1 MEIFSIVTTVKK
13 GADTALEA
21 LLKGIDPQKLFGRI
35 KTVHFASFIVFPAKR
50 FGHDQSSLVFE
61 INVDDGSSEA
71 FVSTISGDE
80 TIRLIYDHCDDCGS
94 GTYLEDHIRWPELF
108 HVGTPYRSAAS
119 IRHDQVLREKLDV
132 LLFTRDGLA
141 DLLDRPTGGMLQY
154 WNWELFQPW
163 IAWVIGLFVTATA
176 PFLFMWLWR
185 TQYPILA
192 RAIPHVW
199 RDWSDNGVLGVYR
212 QLRFASRAQWS
223 QVISAATFWALG
235 VGYVPEGLRLAVQL
249 WFTALPPLR
258 ARVKAW
264 VPWLVGCA
272 AVILMVSL
280 RRRPWSIALAVSF
293 TALLAFNVYK
303 AVTRRQN
310 ERLAEIR
317 PENDTRSI
325 VSAWNELLGVDLAG
339 ERRPAWWRRLWN
351 FRWWAV
357 SCATVWV
364 ALMALSYGG
373 RRAIVG
379 AVAVLY
385 LSKALWLSMLVGWP
399 ENGSWVGF
407 SRAIV
412 WFVVWVTGAATVGA
426 IALTGLNVSPSFL
439 AFAALLVIGTIFAL
453 WGIPLPSPAT
463 RPRPLARSDAERLD
477 AEEDRDVQ
485 NHMAAVVV
493 LKDNGCWILSRVR
506 VGVLKILLGILNA
519 IFFRAWL
526 PDVCKGKLF
535 KLPTVH
541 ACQWLVL
548 DNRNYLFLSNYD
560 NSWTTYLDDFGIELG
575 VGIQKI
581 WGQGE
586 GNPGTGNV
594 VKFKEFARSTM
605 VPYALWYQA
614 YPGLTVRQIWNNEI
628 IRHELVRGAGE
639 EAMVRALRRF
649 GAAPEIPADLVA
661 HARVN

>member
-1 MEIFSIVTTVKK
+1 
-13 GADTALEA
+13 
-21 LLKGIDPQKLFGRI
+21 
-35 KTVHFASFIVFPAKR
+35 
-50 FGHDQSSLVFE
+50 
-61 INVDDGSSEA
+61 
-71 FVSTISGDE
+71 
-80 TIRLIYDHCDDCGS
+80 
-94 GTYLEDHIRWPELF
+94 
-108 HVGTPYRSAAS
+108 
-119 IRHDQVLREKLDV
+119 
-132 LLFTRDGLA
+132 
-141 DLLDRPTGGMLQY
+141 
-154 WNWELFQPW
+154 
-163 IAWVIGLFVTATA
+163 
-176 PFLFMWLWR
+176 
-185 TQYPILA
+185 
-192 RAIPHVW
+192 
-199 RDWSDNGVLGVYR
+199 
-212 QLRFASRAQWS
+212 
-223 QVISAATFWALG
+223 
-235 VGYVPEGLRLAVQL
+235 
-249 WFTALPPLR
+249 
-258 ARVKAW
+258 
-264 VPWLVGCA
+264 
-272 AVILMVSL
+272 
-280 RRRPWSIALAVSF
+280 
-293 TALLAFNVYK
+293 
-303 AVTRRQN
+303 
-310 ERLAEIR
+310 
-317 PENDTRSI
+317 
-325 VSAWNELLGVDLAG
+325 
-339 ERRPAWWRRLWN
+339 
-351 FRWWAV
+351 
-357 SCATVWV
+357 
-364 ALMALSYGG
+364 
-373 RRAIVG
+373 
-379 AVAVLY
+379 
-385 LSKALWLSMLVGWP
+385 MLVGWP

-493 LKDNGCWILSRVR
+493 LKDNGRWILSRVR